1 MYLCK
6 VGPPY
11 LREMTIFG
19 AERAEERTMPIILY
33 QDTSTISTCVQRGD
47 VNPGT
52 SVCEDI
58 VTIPIENVKRLR
70 YVYLST
76 KSCLKVYNVGVFAGT
91 YTYFKWGN
99 IDYDS

>member
-6 VGPPY
+6 VDPPY
-11 LREMTIFG
+11 LCEMTILG
-19 AERAEERTMPIILY
+19 AERAEERTMPILLY
-33 QDTSTISTCVQRGD
+33 QDSSTIYTCVQRGH

-58 VTIPIENVKRLR
+58 VTIPIENVERSR

-76 KSCLKVYNVGVFAGT
+76 RS
-91 YTYFKWGN
+91 
-99 IDYDS
+99 

>member
-6 VGPPY
+6 VDPPY
-11 LREMTIFG
+11 LREMTIIG
-19 AERAEERTMPIILY
+19 AERAEDGTTPIILY
-33 QDTSTISTCVQRGD
+33 QDTSTVSTCVQREH

-58 VTIPIENVKRLR
+58 VAISIENVKRSR

-91 YTYFKWGN
+91 YTHFK
-99 IDYDS
+99 

>member
-1 MYLCK
+1 MYLCT
-6 VGPPY
+6 VEYPY
-11 LREMTIFG
+11 LRELTILG

-33 QDTSTISTCVQRGD
+33 QDSSTVSTCVQRGH

-58 VTIPIENVKRLR
+58 VTIPIENVKRSR

-76 KSCLKVYNVGVFAGT
+76 KSCLNVYNVGVFAGT
-91 YTYFKWGN
+91 YTHFK
-99 IDYDS
+99 